1 MKFYPLTKD
10 VAESILAAEYRAARE
25 IGAAALGETC
35 LFFKVKRKVNY
46 IPYEDITRAFRR
58 IQLVGMRMCCGK
70 GDLEVEN
77 IVVCGVGADG
87 RETELAMAQLP
98 GARAGVIMLEEL
110 EKRVPDIKIG
120 KPTAEKVE
128 NSDTKCVLCENFVEK

>member
-1 MKFYPLTKD
+1 MKFYPLTKE
-10 VAESILAAEYRAARE
+10 VSEAVLAEEYKAARE

-46 IPYEDITRAFRR
+46 IPYAEITRAFRR
-58 IQLVGMRMCCGK
+58 VQLVGMKMCCGK

-77 IVVCGVGADG
+77 MVICGGP
-87 RETELAMAQLP
+87 EEQELAMIQLP

-110 EKRVPDIKIG
+110 EKRVPNIKIG

-128 NSDTKCVLCENFVEK
+128 NAEEKCISCENFAENK